1 VGDVGRLDGGGLL
14 AAALDATPAYVR
26 AEVGRLLPG
35 TGAGTVPDARGEEW
49 SRERLFAAL
58 AELLAAVAA
67 RSGRGAGLVVEDVHW
82 ADSATL
88 DCLTY
93 LARGARHGG
102 GGGGATRRRGGG
114 PLAGRGAGLA
124 GGVRGRGRGGGS
136 GDAAGP
142 AVAGGD
148 STAGGCAGGWP
159 GAGRGRGR
167 AVCARGGKP
176 VLHRATGGRRASGR
190 HGRRAAGPRRAARPA
205 GGAAGGA
212 G

>member
-26 AEVGRLLPG
+26 AGVGRLLPG
-35 TGAGTVPDARGEEW
+35 TGAGTGPDARGEEW

-102 GGGGATRRRGGG
+102 VRVVATCRSDEAPVAAHVTGW
-114 PLAGRGAGLA
+114 LAEM
-124 GGVRGRGRGGGS
+124 
-136 GDAAGP
+136 P
-142 AVAGGD
+142 
-148 STAGGCAGGWP
+148 
-159 GAGRGRGR
+159 
-167 AVCARGGKP
+167 
-176 VLHRATGGRRASGR
+176 
-190 HGRRAAGPRRAARPA
+190 
-205 GGAAGGA
+205 GAAGGA
-212 G
+212 QIRLGPLSRGAGAQQGAALAGGPGPDGGAARPSAPAGGNPVF

>member
-1 VGDVGRLDGGGLL
+1 MAGPAAFVGRAGELSMLLGALARDTRLVLVAGDAGVGKTRFVGTGIARATEAGMVMLRGECLPLADTLPLLPVAQALGDLGRLDGGGLL

-35 TGAGTVPDARGEEW
+35 AGAGAVPDARGEEW

-102 GGGGATRRRGGG
+102 CGSWRPAAATRHPWRR
-114 PLAGRGAGLA
+114 
-124 GGVRGRGRGGGS
+124 
-136 GDAAGP
+136 
-142 AVAGGD
+142 
-148 STAGGCAGGWP
+148 T
-159 GAGRGRGR
+159 
-167 AVCARGGKP
+167 
-176 VLHRATGGRRASGR
+176 
-190 HGRRAAGPRRAARPA
+190 
-205 GGAAGGA
+205 
-212 G
+212 